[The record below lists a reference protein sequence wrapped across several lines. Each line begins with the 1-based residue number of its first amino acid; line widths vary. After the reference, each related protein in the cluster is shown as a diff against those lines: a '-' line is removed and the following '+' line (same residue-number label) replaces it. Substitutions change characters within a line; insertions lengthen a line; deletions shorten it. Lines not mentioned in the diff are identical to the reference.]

1 MYNSKYYTCEQIDQ
15 RLLQGYYDDAV
26 AAGYT
31 GSKAQYLAGLLRAIN
46 YSANPTLTADKVVY
60 NTAISGL
67 TSKNVQSAVDEVSSI
82 GHFAKRGGIVNISTN
97 YNSTNTAEVLTLEQA
112 IYKVP
117 SSDRVLGFQ
126 GKFLSESGWKTY
138 QFAGT
143 TISDWNNTDYWYT
156 ESVNDVITAVGSG
169 ILKINTNEG
178 YIQISGYILSDFSS
192 TKIPSQKIA
201 FNFDSTI
208 NEFYTIYLDYSN
220 NLKVV
225 KFICADTGEVKKIV
239 CRFNT
244 TKTGKI
250 AIDYSIVPTIDIN
263 GTIVSIFDYSL
274 NNVLDSNSN
283 TLNNLVLY
291 KSYEYN
297 YIDGSGVI
305 REYTDFFHV
314 TNLIKVTPSLKIMQA
329 CAPNSG
335 GIVGVKYNKN
345 FTQIGLITKSTSEL
359 VSDNGAYY
367 FDLVYEDYSDAEYII
382 LNVDD
387 RAHFSISN
395 FVMLDYDYL
404 IRTQKYSYFNEP
416 SNTIEGAGK
425 NSYLYIDSDYNQ
437 FTIGLQNCVKLAI
450 NSNVIIANQKIT
462 ISKREDVDIEYYI
475 AYLDEELTLHCT
487 TFKAVI
493 TDNAIIIARFTVKK
507 NSEVNIS
514 YSRCPIIM
522 VNGSRIR
529 TIVPVDSDIYES
541 GYNYIGKEEVLPYT
555 SNYKVSKLLYVTK
568 NIKITHACQANSNV
582 CAALL
587 YDENLNKIGE
597 VKSTVESPVS
607 STEFIVDISY
617 DNVKNA
623 SYIRFCT
630 NYDKYPSAIYNAKVV
645 SQFHIDNINKRTKV
659 LSHNIYMEED
669 TKEFEL
675 TPEYPNKLY
684 TKYDVFQREVTAVN
698 VLLNKRVDTD
708 ILLFNS
714 ITNSNTVIQTI
725 KGSTINAG
733 EYNLIIL
740 DKPIYIRANQ
750 YIGFSRN
757 VSWIHNSHNNVGG
770 SVIASTRN
778 PGTFEQQKSVVFCYG
793 LYYNNPN
800 TNLIRKSISVM
811 GDSISTDNY
820 VTNPEKVYW
829 KRLSNT
835 CDLKRIGKSI
845 QGGTCIMTGLRPN
858 HAVPFTSQTRW
869 SNLFSNGATGDYP
882 DIILIFGGVN
892 DFGTTPADGDVFL
905 KYAELGTMSDIG
917 SDDPSLSFYAAYSY
931 LLRKLIE
938 TYPNVQI
945 ICCTPIK
952 MWAYEGRLTS
962 YYPLTNI
969 HGLKMEDFVQAIK
982 DCARTYG
989 AQVVDLFNDYPANQT
1004 NYLSY
1009 HKDVYHPKE
1018 EGYAVIEEL
1027 ILNAIKN
1034 RL

>member
-1 MYNSKYYTCEQIDQ
+1 MGKIKKILENELVGGTQNTDVYPVTSIKAIYDENNE
-15 RLLQGYYDDAV
+15 RLDNIL
-26 AAGYT
+26 
-31 GSKAQYLAGLLRAIN
+31 
-46 YSANPTLTADKVVY
+46 
-60 NTAISGL
+60 
-67 TSKNVQSAVDEVSSI
+67 
-82 GHFAKRGGIVNISTN
+82 KRRGTVNISTN
-97 YNSTNTAEVLTLEQA
+97 YNSDHIAEVLTLNQA
-112 IYKVP
+112 IAKVP
-117 SSDRVLGFQ
+117 SNDRVLGFV
-126 GKFLSESGWKTY
+126 GTFLTQEGWKTY
-138 QFAGT
+138 QFVGT
-143 TISDWNNTDYWYT
+143 TISDWDNTDYWYT
-156 ESVNDVITAVGSG
+156 ESVNDVITSTSSG

-192 TKIPSQKIA
+192 TSIPSQKIA

-208 NEFYTIYLDYSN
+208 HEFYTIYLDYSN

-225 KFICADTGEVKKIV
+225 RFIGADTGEVKKIV

-291 KSYEYN
+291 KSYEYS
-297 YIDGSGVI
+297 YIGNSGVI
-305 REYTDFFHV
+305 REYTNFFHV

-345 FTQIGLITKSTSEL
+345 FAQIGLIKKSTSEL

-395 FVMLDYDYL
+395 FVMLGYDYL
-404 IRTQKYSYFNEP
+404 IRTQRYSYFNEP
-416 SNTIEGAGK
+416 SNTIEGSGK
-425 NSYLYIDSDYNQ
+425 NSHLYIDSDYNQ
-437 FTIGLQNCVKLAI
+437 FTISLQDCVKLAI
-450 NSNVIIANQKIT
+450 NSNVTIANQSIT
-462 ISKREDVDIEYYI
+462 ISKKEDVGIEYYI

-487 TFKAVI
+487 TFSAAI

-507 NSEVNIS
+507 SSEVNIS
-514 YSRCPIIM
+514 YSRCPVTI
-522 VNGSRIR
+522 VNGSRIGI
-529 TIVPVDSDIYES
+529 TGPVDSDIYES
-541 GYNYIGKEEVLPYT
+541 GYNYIGKKEVLPWT
-555 SNYKVSKLLYVTK
+555 SAYKVSKLLYVTQD
-568 NIKITHACQANSNV
+568 IRITHACQANSNV

-617 DNVKNA
+617 DNVKDA

-645 SQFHIDNINKRTKV
+645 SQFHIDNINKRAKV

-669 TKEFEL
+669 TKGFKL
-675 TPEYPNKLY
+675 TPAYSDKLY

-698 VLLNKRVDTD
+698 VLLNARVDTD

-725 KGSTINAG
+725 EGSTINAG
-733 EYNLIIL
+733 KYNLIIL

-750 YIGFSRN
+750 YIGFSKN
-757 VSWIHNSHNNVGG
+757 VSWISNSHNNVGG
-770 SVIASTRN
+770 SVIASVKN
-778 PGTFEQQKSVVFCYG
+778 SGLWEKQGSVVFCYG

-800 TNLIRKSISVM
+800 TNLIRKSISVI

-835 CDLKRIGKSI
+835 CDLKRIGESI
-845 QGGTCIMTGLRPN
+845 KGGTCIMTGLRQDN
-858 HAVPFTSQTRW
+858 AVPFTSQTRW
-869 SNLFSNGATGDYP
+869 GNLFSNGTTGDSP
-882 DIILIFGGVN
+882 DTILIFGGVN
-892 DFGTTPADGDVFL
+892 DFGTTPADGNIFL

-917 SDDPSLSFYAAYSY
+917 SNDPSLSFYAAYSY